1 MQHHLYLSQY
11 GQTTLCHRV
20 LWPAF
25 SSPEI
30 NHAELSKTITH
41 VESKRG
47 TVLEKPWC
55 YLFPLSD
62 SGKIGK
68 YEKTVLIPL
77 SRYNFFL
84 RYMDRYFSHF
94 LLPKQTAAA
103 TLLLRSH
110 RLLCGKRAWSACWYP
125 WVWAGAI
132 VSPRKCILKRETSI
146 QKGLIYKCIPSCWQ
160 RGL

>member
-1 MQHHLYLSQY
+1 MIFFAIIILSFLSSLWFGIQHHLYLSQY

-20 LWPAF
+20 VWPAF

-47 TVLEKPWC
+47 TVLEKPCC

-68 YEKTVLIPL
+68 YEKNVLISL

-84 RYMDRYFSHF
+84 YMDRYFSHF
-94 LLPKQTAAA
+94 LLPKQTAAT
-103 TLLLRSH
+103 TLLLKSH
-110 RLLCGKRAWSACWYP
+110 RLLLGRRAWSACWY
-125 WVWAGAI
+125 
-132 VSPRKCILKRETSI
+132 T
-146 QKGLIYKCIPSCWQ
+146 
-160 RGL
+160 

>member
-1 MQHHLYLSQY
+1 MIFFAIIILSFLSSLWFGIQHHLYLSQY

-20 LWPAF
+20 VWPAF

-47 TVLEKPWC
+47 TVLEKPCC
-55 YLFPLSD
+55 YLFPPSD

-68 YEKTVLIPL
+68 YEKNVLISL

-84 RYMDRYFSHF
+84 YMDRYFSHF
-94 LLPKQTAAA
+94 LLPKQTAAT
-103 TLLLRSH
+103 TLLLKSH
-110 RLLCGKRAWSACWYP
+110 RLLLGRRAWSACWY
-125 WVWAGAI
+125 
-132 VSPRKCILKRETSI
+132 T
-146 QKGLIYKCIPSCWQ
+146 
-160 RGL
+160 